1 MAKAPPALPEGLCTA
16 LWRETGPAPWGWT
29 RFTRCSVRG
38 IFPAVRAA
46 GKNDLGSF
54 RRGRKPGRGFGPFLD
69 FSGDGGRRTG
79 VPGRLPASAESA
91 CYPPGRG
98 AASAARGPL
107 RRRDGRRGD
116 GRGRFAARRG
126 RRTGVPGRLPASTES
141 ACYPPGRGAA
151 SAARGPLRRRD
162 GRRGD
167 GRGRFAARRGRRT
180 GVPGRVRASVGSAC
194 YPPGRGAASAARG
207 PLRRRDEGW
216 GTGADASLRA
226 GDGGPRSA
234 ACFCWEGLR
243 SAWPRSGF
251 GGEGL
256 RICNAAH
263 EPGRGGAP
271 SPPAP
276 LSPADGGAGTAPP

>member
-1 MAKAPPALPEGLCTA
+1 MRAREEAASAASSRVPRAAA
-16 LWRETGPAPWGWT
+16 LWAAARWPKPFRHCRRGFAL
-29 RFTRCSVRG
+29 RFARRSVRG
-38 IFPAVRAA
+38 IFRHVHTAT
-46 GKNDLGSF
+46 KNDLSSF

-69 FSGDGGRRTG
+69 FSGDVGRRTG

-107 RRRDGRRGD
+107 RRRDGG
-116 GRGRFAARRG
+116 
-126 RRTGVPGRLPASTES
+126 
-141 ACYPPGRGAA
+141 
-151 SAARGPLRRRD
+151 
-162 GRRGD
+162 RGD